1 MLENT
6 FTRPYLKDKE
16 YLIEIKMN
24 PGGYKASFS
33 NFVIINCIPVYVN
46 IMHSYFAVKNKIL
59 FVI

>member
-1 MLENT
+1 MKT
-6 FTRPYLKDKE
+6 K
-16 YLIEIKMN
+16 

>member
-6 FTRPYLKDKE
+6 FTRSYLKDKE
-16 YLIEIKMN
+16 YLMERDK
-24 PGGYKASFS
+24 PGGFKASFS